1 VDQRRVNREKKSQG
15 NNFADD
21 EISMTEK
28 EVIEIVKEFDLWPR
42 LTGREKQ
49 KVIKHALK
57 ICEPLTEVNI
67 EYIVGEVYLGS

>member
-1 VDQRRVNREKKSQG
+1 
-15 NNFADD
+15 
-21 EISMTEK
+21 MTEK

-42 LTGREKQ
+42 LTGREKRE
-49 KVIKHALK
+49 VIKQALK